1 MRMRLLQS
9 MAGRGMSSALAALE
23 HGRPA
28 ADLDRIRHLLQEAR
42 TREALA
48 NWRPLQP
55 ATLMNVLA
63 SGDAR
68 LVRDS
73 AGLMTVLLEQLDQ
86 IENDIRELGEFRS
99 LWDGEPGTEG
109 ASPKGEDTIS
119 DWLANQLR
127 LRLRPHVVVDRE
139 VQVTRRK
146 AVGIGTRI
154 DITATSGG
162 VQIGRVIFEAKRVNN
177 PELLTAI
184 DDQLVGQYMDPAAFS
199 HGIYIVYWTAS
210 ELRPSSW
217 HKKHPDAD
225 VLAEE
230 LRGQAERH
238 MPQRHIE
245 VVVLDIGPAA

>member
-1 MRMRLLQS
+1 
-9 MAGRGMSSALAALE
+9 
-23 HGRPA
+23 
-28 ADLDRIRHLLQEAR
+28 
-42 TREALA
+42 
-48 NWRPLQP
+48 
-55 ATLMNVLA
+55 
-63 SGDAR
+63 
-68 LVRDS
+68 
-73 AGLMTVLLEQLDQ
+73 
-86 IENDIRELGEFRS
+86 
-99 LWDGEPGTEG
+99 
-109 ASPKGEDTIS
+109 
-119 DWLANQLR
+119 LANQLR

-162 VQIGRVIFEAKRVNN
+162 VQIGRVVFEAKRVNN